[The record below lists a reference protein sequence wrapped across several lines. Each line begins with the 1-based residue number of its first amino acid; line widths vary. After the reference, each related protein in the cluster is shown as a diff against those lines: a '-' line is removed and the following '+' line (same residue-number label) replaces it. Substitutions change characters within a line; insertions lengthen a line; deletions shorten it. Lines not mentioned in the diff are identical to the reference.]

1 MNGSHANIKYGLQ
14 FRTDTTRG
22 IVMSPITHQ
31 VVTGSSLNP
40 FGSVE
45 LIAIL
50 VGICD
55 ANVIEGKIA

>member
-1 MNGSHANIKYGLQ
+1 
-14 FRTDTTRG
+14 
-22 IVMSPITHQ
+22 MSPIMHQ

-55 ANVIEGKIA
+55 ANVIEGKVA